1 MIKATTSYIFF
12 FFLVFAILGIV
23 VSEVSQTFSQLFFLL
38 CKDGFAY
45 DLIASIV
52 IFLVVLS
59 AISYLIVSS
68 MKNKEDFVKS
78 FVASF
83 IAFLFL
89 FIWIF
94 AASAPGKDFI
104 NTLHFNSYELVYLD
118 FFALLEVNYFEII
131 LSGFV
136 YCFFIL
142 FPLGFLVLNW
152 HFNSQRSLHLVMYK
166 FFPSINVCILFI
178 TANAIQPYYDKA
190 NFYLYIDLFVF
201 LLSLFLLLIVF
212 LRKKH
217 LFKFHE
223 YANLLF
229 LIVVIFIVLYCSSVL
244 ARADYY
250 NVRYCFYLLAFLT
263 WCCEWMFKDFVKE

>member
-1 MIKATTSYIFF
+1 MIKAVASYVFF

-45 DLIASIV
+45 DLIANII
-52 IFLVVLS
+52 IFLVVFS
-59 AISYLIVSS
+59 AISYLIISN
-68 MKNKEDFVKS
+68 MKNKGDFVKS
-78 FVASF
+78 FIASF

-89 FIWIF
+89 FVWVF
-94 AASAPGKDFI
+94 VVSAPDEDFI

-118 FFALLEVNYFEII
+118 FFALLEVNYFEIL
-131 LSGFV
+131 LSSFV

-142 FPLGFLVLNW
+142 CPLGFLALNW
-152 HFNSQRSLHLVMYK
+152 HFNAQKSLHLVAHK

-178 TANAIQPYYDKA
+178 IANAIQPYYDKA
-190 NFYLYIDLFVF
+190 NFYLYVDLFAF
-201 LLSLFLLLIVF
+201 LLSLLLLLIVF
-212 LRKKH
+212 VKKKY
-217 LFKFHE
+217 LFRFYE

-229 LIVVIFIVLYCSSVL
+229 LIIVIFIVLYCSSVL

-250 NVRYCFYLLAFLT
+250 NVRYCFYLLAFLS
-263 WCCEWMFKDFVKE
+263 WCCEWMFEDFVKE